1 MSTHTTNYV
10 NIDNVRQK
18 RGKNGRTNW
27 DSVTKVGELLYATK
41 SITLEMWFHKSLY
54 TFCFVSWRLYLS
66 SSQRS
71 FIILRKNMNIM
82 TETVGE
88 VSLACL
94 RKN

>member
-41 SITLEMWFHKSLY
+41 SMYYFGN
-54 TFCFVSWRLYLS
+54 VLS
-66 SSQRS
+66 
-71 FIILRKNMNIM
+71 
-82 TETVGE
+82 
-88 VSLACL
+88 
-94 RKN
+94 